1 MNTEALTIL
10 IVLTSHQQLG
20 DTNESTGFWLEE
32 FTTPYYAF
40 LDAGIQVSLVTP
52 LGGQAPIDPR
62 SQADD
67 AQTDSTKRFNR
78 DQASINALANTKK
91 LSEVSS
97 ADFDAIFYPGGH
109 GPLWDLVSNQNSI
122 EIIESFWSQGKP
134 VSAVCHAPAV
144 LLNVR
149 DKNGDLI
156 IQGKNV
162 AGFTNSEEQAVG
174 LTGIVPFL
182 LEDALIANGAIY
194 SKSEDFQEHVV
205 VDGLLITGQNPASA
219 LGVANAVI
227 ELISNK

>member
-40 LDAGIQVSLVTP
+40 LDADIQVSLVTP

-78 DQASINALANTKK
+78 DQSSINALANTKK

-109 GPLWDLVSNQNSI
+109 GPLWDLVSDQNSI

-144 LLNVR
+144 LLNAR

-194 SKSEDFQEHVV
+194 SKSEDFQEYVV